1 MSFEQR
7 MQAIKMPDGEYKP
20 TLKDKIVNVLES
32 MDDILYK
39 YVYCDTLED
48 YKKLPY
54 KDRHIWYFWYLK
66 PHTSNFRDIFRNDS
80 EVNTYLR
87 KKYPIQYFIRNKILA
102 RFTYRRM
109 HDWFYRNIECTMFP
123 KQRWLNKDIP
133 KTWTDKVWLIPHVN
147 FTMVL
152 HFVEQENCFETVD
165 YTNSSEIHAK
175 FEKELREC
183 YDYIKFKRA
192 EYEKKI
198 EESYPSAEMSVNA
211 SATYEEAYGE
221 VNRLEKE
228 LEELD
233 TKWLVW
239 IVENRNFFWA

>member
-1 MSFEQR
+1 
-7 MQAIKMPDGEYKP
+7 
-20 TLKDKIVNVLES
+20 
-32 MDDILYK
+32 
-39 YVYCDTLED
+39 
-48 YKKLPY
+48 
-54 KDRHIWYFWYLK
+54 
-66 PHTSNFRDIFRNDS
+66 
-80 EVNTYLR
+80 
-87 KKYPIQYFIRNKILA
+87 
-102 RFTYRRM
+102 
-109 HDWFYRNIECTMFP
+109 MFP

-133 KTWTDKVWLIPHVN
+133 NTWTDKVWLIPHVN

-152 HFVEQENCFETVD
+152 HFVEQENCFENVD

-198 EESYPSAEMSVNA
+198 EESYPSAEMSINA

-228 LEELD
+228 LEDLD
-233 TKWLVW
+233 TK
-239 IVENRNFFWA
+239 